1 MQRRLSSVAVALMV
15 VVGAALVAL
24 APSAGADTPSLSV
37 FERVGAWVD
46 VFDYAPRL
54 QQAGTEPRVTPDSIS
69 DMAAL
74 GVKTL
79 YVQVANPDGAPA
91 NQLTDR
97 AELRALLER
106 AHDHDIAVVPWFLP
120 ERSHRPT
127 TSRR

>member
-1 MQRRLSSVAVALMV
+1 MRRRLSCVAVAVFV
-15 VVGAALVAL
+15 VLGAAFGVSVL
-24 APSAGADTPSLSV
+24 ARPPSAGADEPSLSV
-37 FERVGAWVD
+37 FRKLGAWVD

-54 QQAGTEPRVTPDSIS
+54 QNAGMEPRVTPDSVS

-97 AELRALLER
+97 PQLARVAR
-106 AHDHDIAVVPWFLP
+106 T
-120 ERSHRPT
+120 RT
-127 TSRR
+127 